1 MLSGSKFDEVETYLG
16 APVAKHF
23 AGHGEFRGSVTS
35 WRAVGGRLWFRVR
48 FPADGD
54 EEEFSKVQLLRVL
67 TQEQDEERSSPLGV
81 TSSGNFDTLVGTRVR
96 RRLPRGGEFV
106 GAVQRAP
113 EEADGGNGSQ
123 SVRWSDGS
131 TSTMTPCAVL
141 RHAFRGSIDALMAVR
156 SPPPPSAP
164 SPSSASSTKRTVDGD
179 DKGDNE
185 AATGVAS
192 ESTTAACDGQGGE
205 LVEQHSTSEGDG
217 GGPPRKVR
225 RVDI

>member
-1 MLSGSKFDEVETYLG
+1 MLCGSKFDEVETYLG
-16 APVAKHF
+16 ASVVKHF
-23 AGHGEFRGSVTS
+23 AGHGEFRGNVTS

-48 FPADGD
+48 FADGD
-54 EEEFSKVQLLRVL
+54 EEEFSKMQLLRVL

-113 EEADGGNGSQ
+113 AGTDGGDGSQ

-156 SPPPPSAP
+156 SSSPPPA
-164 SPSSASSTKRTVDGD
+164 PSSASSTKRTVDGD
-179 DKGDNE
+179 DKGGNE
-185 AATGVAS
+185 PATGVSS
-192 ESTTAACDGQGGE
+192 ESTSAACDGQGGE
-205 LVEQHSTSEGDG
+205 AVEQHTTSEGDG